1 MKKQKFLLPLIILI
15 AIFTL
20 FIQACAGLELA
31 TQNTA
36 KSEVE
41 ATLPTPT
48 KVIAAPASEMI
59 TKTEVVTALVPATEI
74 QLEKTEVVTE
84 TEVDETEVVTE
95 AEVEEIETDMSPTTE
110 VEDTVEPTVV
120 AAISTSVPPTVEPT
134 SEPTVV
140 GVEEDGTEVAES
152 KPFTATTGLSEF
164 PSYRLNFTSDFE
176 GTRQSK
182 PTSGSLAGFLEATK
196 SPEAQHLRVEMEGDT
211 FRALVPLSN
220 IEIYDINGT
229 FYLKNPQDGKWI
241 GVPAFLVD
249 SMLPTDMYN
258 PEDSIE
264 LPATAVPHADTET
277 INGILAKRYT
287 FGPEDMAGD
296 SSNYEEVDGTIWVAI
311 DGDYVVRYEAMFK
324 GQFDNLV
331 VEDMAL
337 LDEGTITMMYE
348 LSEIDG
354 GLTLAPPEGATSFD
368 LTKLFFK

>member
-20 FIQACAGLELA
+20 FSQACTGLEPVK
-31 TQNTA
+31 QNTA
-36 KSEVE
+36 EREVE
-41 ATLPTPT
+41 AALPTPT
-48 KVIAAPASEMI
+48 EVVAGRATETI
-59 TKTEVVTALVPATEI
+59 TKTGVLTKVVAVAETEI
-74 QLEKTEVVTE
+74 EQTEIVTGTDVDVTEVITE
-84 TEVDETEVVTE
+84 TEVK
-95 AEVEEIETDMSPTTE
+95 EIESDMSPTTE

-134 SEPTVV
+134 SEPTVA
-140 GVEEDGTEVAES
+140 GTEEDETEVAES

-164 PSYRLNFTSDFE
+164 SSYRMTFTSDFE
-176 GTRQSK
+176 GTRQGQ
-182 PTSGSLAGFLEATK
+182 PTSGSLAGLLEATK
-196 SPEAQHLRVEMEGDT
+196 SPEAQHLRVEMKGDT
-211 FRALVPLSN
+211 FRALAPLGN

-264 LPATAVPHADTET
+264 LPVTAVPHADTET

-296 SSNYEEVDGTIWVAI
+296 GSNYEEVDGTIWVAV

-348 LSEIDG
+348 LSEVDG
-354 GLTLAPPEGATSFD
+354 SLTLAPPEGAVSFD
-368 LTKLFFK
+368 LTKLLFK

>member
-15 AIFTL
+15 AFFTL
-20 FIQACAGLELA
+20 FIQACADLEPA

-41 ATLPTPT
+41 AALPTPT
-48 KVIAAPASEMI
+48 KVLAAPATEMI
-59 TKTEVVTALVPATEI
+59 TRTEVVTAPVP
-74 QLEKTEVVTE
+74 VTE
-84 TEVDETEVVTE
+84 MELKKTEVVTE
-95 AEVEEIETDMSPTTE
+95 AEVEEIETDMSPTIE

-120 AAISTSVPPTVEPT
+120 AAISPSGPPTVEPT

-140 GVEEDGTEVAES
+140 GAEEDETEVAAS

-164 PSYRLNFTSDFE
+164 ASYRMNFTSDFE
-176 GTRQSK
+176 GTRQGK
-182 PTSGSLAGFLEATK
+182 PTSGSLAGLFEATK

-211 FRALVPLSN
+211 FRTLAPLGN

-264 LPATAVPHADTET
+264 LPATAVSHADTET

-348 LSEIDG
+348 LSEVDG
-354 GLTLAPPEGATSFD
+354 SLILAPPEGATSFD
-368 LTKLFFK
+368 LTKFFFK